1 MKFYKNFRNIALKI
15 RFLHFQIYSNRGE
28 KKLNQKKCNIYPFLK
43 AVRGNW
49 HNALFIK
56 CNHTVCPH
64 GQSPPCEG
72 FLMAVDADG
81 SPILM
86 PAKVLQ
92 QLSGESIEP
101 ESCQAVI
108 GKRTFESVYGL
119 YIEWHTV
126 SSTGCPLMELCRAS
140 DKYHCF

>member
-1 MKFYKNFRNIALKI
+1 MN
-15 RFLHFQIYSNRGE
+15 SN
-28 KKLNQKKCNIYPFLK
+28 KCKIYPFLK
-43 AVRGNW
+43 ATCGCW

-56 CNHTVCPH
+56 CENTICPH

-86 PAKVLQ
+86 PVNVLR

-101 ESCQAVI
+101 EECRAVL
-108 GKRTFESVYGL
+108 GKQIFESVYGL
-119 YIEWHTV
+119 YIEWHTI
-126 SSTGCPLMELCRAS
+126 SSGCPLPELCQFS
-140 DKYHCF
+140 DQCRCF

>member
-1 MKFYKNFRNIALKI
+1 MSQQNCKV
-15 RFLHFQIYSNRGE
+15 
-28 KKLNQKKCNIYPFLK
+28 YPFLK
-43 AVRGNW
+43 AVHGSW

-56 CNHTVCPH
+56 CEHTVCPH

-86 PAKVLQ
+86 PVNILR
-92 QLSGESIEP
+92 QLSGEFIEP
-101 ESCQAVI
+101 EECQAVL
-108 GKRTFESVYGL
+108 GRKNFEAVYGL

-126 SSTGCPLMELCRAS
+126 SSTVCPLLELCQTS
-140 DKYHCF
+140 DKCRCF

>member
-1 MKFYKNFRNIALKI
+1 M
-15 RFLHFQIYSNRGE
+15 
-28 KKLNQKKCNIYPFLK
+28 NQKKCNIYPFLK

-56 CNHTVCPH
+56 CEYTVCPH
-64 GQSPPCEG
+64 SQSPPCEG

-108 GKRTFESVYGL
+108 GQRTFESVYGL